1 MGSNTSIPVPKQIYL
16 AAKAGHVAELQGL
29 QHHLR
34 PYLGPNNQVAPERR
48 AEILEWTD
56 DDGRTALVVAA
67 GKNHRAIVDILLK
80 LGANVH
86 HVSRK
91 KEGGSAL
98 HEAVHKQSSREIV
111 EMLLR
116 HGANPFVENSLG
128 FTALD
133 YAIVRKE
140 VHLVRRFEQLGQF
153 RGYLKAKVPS
163 WGGLGSSWQSRWV
176 AVVPRYSY
184 PRLPRNEQVLRHLL
198 LFYENAHHQD
208 PTCRVYLHGSKVRL
222 ANNSDMERVCV
233 LRLHPALPKPKGLV
247 AKGGQGGAGSSI
259 FLKQCP
265 FPGRGKRDDFPS
277 LERFATVVRNPQQQT
292 QYTPLSEHMDAV
304 PLGLTEDQPVD
315 DAALLQ
321 SWLNPGASPP
331 TAVDATATHASNRS
345 PRRYPALHPSGH
357 SDVPQTQTPPTPSSL
372 TDSPS
377 ATTPPVDSCMPS
389 APPLPESYSQS
400 TQPAPV
406 SAVAEPKTE
415 KSPAA
420 SAAVADDDIDDDDA
434 CVICLSAP
442 REAGFVHGDSVHRCA
457 CKGCA
462 AEVMR
467 QEPQSCP
474 ICRQRIETV
483 LTGFY

>member
-1 MGSNTSIPVPKQIYL
+1 MGSNTSVPVPKQIYL
-16 AAKAGHVAELQGL
+16 AAKAGHVAELRGL
-29 QHHLR
+29 QDRLG
-34 PYLGPNNQVAPERR
+34 PYLGPSNQVAPERR

-67 GKNHRAIVDILLK
+67 AKNHRGIVDMLLK

-86 HVSRK
+86 HISRK

-133 YAIVRKE
+133 YAILRKE

-163 WGGLGSSWQSRWV
+163 WGGVRSNWQSRWV

-198 LFYENAHHQD
+198 LFYENINHQD

-222 ANNSDMERVCV
+222 ANNSDMEHVCI

-247 AKGGQGGAGSSI
+247 AKGNQGGAGFSI

-265 FPGRGKRDDFPS
+265 FSGRGKPNDFPS
-277 LERFATVVRNPQQQT
+277 LERFVSVVRDPQQQT
-292 QYTPLSEHMDAV
+292 QYTFPSEPMDAV
-304 PLGLTEDQPVD
+304 SLGLTDDQLVY
-315 DAALLQ
+315 DAALLH
-321 SWLNPGASPP
+321 SWLNPGVSPS
-331 TAVDATATHASNRS
+331 TGVDATANHGSNSS
-345 PRRYPALHPSGH
+345 PRSYPDLDPSGH
-357 SDVPQTQTPPTPSSL
+357 SDVPQTQRPPAPSFLSQ
-372 TDSPS
+372 SPS
-377 ATTPPVDSCMPS
+377 ATTPPVDSGMPS

-400 TQPAPV
+400 TQPV
-406 SAVAEPKTE
+406 SAIAEPRNE
-415 KSPAA
+415 KGPAA
-420 SAAVADDDIDDDDA
+420 LAAVAHDDIDDDDA

-457 CKGCA
+457 CKECA

-467 QEPQSCP
+467 QEARSCP
-474 ICRQRIETV
+474 ICRQSIETV